1 MIKKISIIC
10 IALLICYFFYDNYS
24 ENKKELEK
32 RFAIENTDEI
42 EKIFLS
48 DRKGTNL
55 ILNKTNDSWIIND
68 TFLVRNDAI
77 TTLLTT
83 IKEIEVQ
90 RPVSNS
96 SFNNVIKQLAT
107 TGVKVEIYYN
117 NNVKTYTVGGST
129 SDHLGTYMLMDNSDN
144 PYIMHIPGFN
154 GFLSPRYGIQGYE
167 LDITKWRDNSIF
179 NIQSENIEEVTL
191 INIQDSYKSFK
202 IKNKPLI
209 LENYEGN
216 KIKYNLNFIV
226 EYFNLF
232 SDLECEKY
240 KGFNIDISNEKYL
253 YKLSIKHNGKTDTLD
268 VYSFSK
274 RNNNKNQSEPNVE
287 RFYARLNGGEY
298 MLIQKYV
305 FNKVFISIDD
315 FTEKL

>member
-1 MIKKISIIC
+1 MIKKIFFIC
-10 IALLICYFFYDNYS
+10 LALLICYFFYDNYLD
-24 ENKKELEK
+24 NKKELEK
-32 RFAIENTDEI
+32 RFAIENIDEI
-42 EKIFLS
+42 KKIFLS

-55 ILNKTNDSWIIND
+55 ILNKINDSWIIND

-77 TTLLTT
+77 TTLLST

-107 TGVKVEIYYN
+107 TGVKIEIYYN
-117 NNVKTYTVGGST
+117 NKVKTYTVGGST
-129 SDHLGTYMLMDNSDN
+129 NDHLGTYMLMDKSDN

-167 LDITKWRDNSIF
+167 LDITKWRDNSIY

-202 IKNKPLI
+202 IKNKPLT
-209 LENYEGN
+209 LEDHLGN
-216 KIKYNLNFIV
+216 KLKYNLNFIV

-274 RNNNKNQSEPNVE
+274 RNNNQNQSEPNVE
-287 RFYARLNGGEY
+287 RLYARLNGGEY